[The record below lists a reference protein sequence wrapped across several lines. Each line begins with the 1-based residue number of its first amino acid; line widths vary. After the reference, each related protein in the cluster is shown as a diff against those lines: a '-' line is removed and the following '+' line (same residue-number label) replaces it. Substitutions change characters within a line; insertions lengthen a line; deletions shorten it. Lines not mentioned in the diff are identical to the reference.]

1 MYNDINL
8 IPFRNDKYYQTF
20 YTMNQDNIVLHTLRG
35 DEYSDDYIDINLVR
49 TQTNNVLCC
58 DITIV
63 AKQDFAPER
72 FGFRLGLDTYMDKY
86 PDWNDKVFP
95 TSLRCE
101 KNGFWGC
108 FVSPL
113 GLKVAVASK
122 DNIVCY
128 KNEYNG
134 NSIAGHRIYTT
145 SVEFINNLKLPKR
158 HSQCNSFEK
167 GKTYTYKL
175 YFAVVNDYFELKKFI
190 LDYANIKLLQLE
202 KYTLEPHEIN
212 DGTYKSLGVDNADY
226 GIHHIE
232 KQGCSAVS
240 YYVRR
245 DWLYYL
251 ERANESAK
259 VCQQKAGTHAESWYG
274 FFSRVAY
281 CKITKKDSDKEILV
295 NDFEKFYK
303 VLAVRNKKMLR
314 KGTIT
319 HRLQN
324 SSAMISLL
332 TDFYELT
339 QDLKYLDWANY
350 LAEWLMK
357 LQSKDG
363 SYRSGRTHYTCVIYP
378 AKSMLELAL
387 AEKTAGL
394 KERYNIHFNSS
405 LRAVEDLAR
414 NLDNIETEGEMTFE
428 DGMISCE
435 ALQLAYMALNVEDV
449 QLKEKFA
456 QAGKLI
462 MNKHACLEQ
471 TYVPDCRSH
480 GATLRFWEA
489 RYDINFFANMMISP
503 HGWTSWKNY
512 ATYYLYLLTGESKYL
527 VDTMNTI
534 GACMQCVDKDGVLN
548 WGFITDPCVSG
559 LAMEKADNRLGL
571 TIKRK
576 TIGEE
581 YLPMVS
587 DWYRQNPKRLIFQYF
602 ISLKGISKWRY
613 DFGGSCDNDVHE
625 HFKCLAETVLDKAF
639 IHENSDKTICYSCK
653 FNNNVVDIISPYT
666 KQLIFYCIKEKDI
679 ILNDKTIRL
688 SKGFNY
694 INI

>member
-1 MYNDINL
+1 MKDINL
-8 IPFRNDKYYQTF
+8 IPFRKDNYFQSFYIMNNDSVKEIILKNDVF
-20 YTMNQDNIVLHTLRG
+20 SDNQLNIKVNRLL
-35 DEYSDDYIDINLVR
+35 SD
-49 TQTNNVLCC
+49 NVLCY
-58 DITIV
+58 DISIT
-63 AKQDFAPER
+63 AKQNFAPER

-86 PDWNDKVFP
+86 PDWNDRVFP

-101 KNGFWGC
+101 KNCFWGC

-145 SVEFINNLKLPKR
+145 SVEFINNLKLPSR
-158 HSQCNSFEK
+158 HSQCKEFKE
-167 GKTYTYKL
+167 GMTYCYKI
-175 YFAVVNDYFELKKFI
+175 YFAVVEDYTELKSFI
-190 LDYANIKLLQLE
+190 KDYAGITLTQLE
-202 KYTLEPHEIN
+202 KYTLEPHEIT
-212 DGTYKSLGVDNADY
+212 DGEYKSLGNADY
-226 GIHHIE
+226 GMHNIDIE
-232 KQGCSAVS
+232 GQSAMS

-245 DWLYYL
+245 DWFYYL

-259 VCQQKAGTHAESWYG
+259 KCQQKAGTHAESWYG
-274 FFSRVAY
+274 YFSRVAY
-281 CKITKKDSDKEILV
+281 CKITKKESDKAILIK
-295 NDFEKFYK
+295 DFENFYK
-303 VLAVRNKKMLR
+303 VLATSNKKMLR
-314 KGTIT
+314 KGTLI

-324 SSAMISLL
+324 SSSMISLL

-339 QDLKYLDWANY
+339 LDKKYLEWANH
-350 LAEWLMK
+350 LADWLMK

-363 SYRSGRTHYTCVIYP
+363 SYRSGGTHYTCVIYP

-387 AEKTAGL
+387 AEKSAGL
-394 KERYNIHFNSS
+394 TDRHNVHFDSA
-405 LRAVEDLAR
+405 LRAVQDLAV
-414 NLDNIETEGEMTFE
+414 NLDNIQTEGEMTFE

-435 ALQLAYMALNVEDV
+435 ALQLAYMALNVEDER
-449 QLKEKFA
+449 LKEKFTNA
-456 QAGKLI
+456 AKLI
-462 MNKHACLEQ
+462 MSKHECLEQ

-512 ATYYLYLLTGESKYL
+512 ATFYLYLLTGESKYL

-534 GACMQCVDKDGVLN
+534 GACMQCVDDSGELN

-559 LAMEKADNRLGL
+559 LAMVRADNRLGL
-571 TIKRK
+571 AIERK

-587 DWYRQNPKRLIFQYF
+587 EWYRQNPKRLIFQYF
-602 ISLKGISKWRY
+602 LSLKGISKWRY

-639 IHENSDKTICYSCK
+639 VHETPNKTLSYNCIVKGS
-653 FNNNVVDIISPYT
+653 NISLTSPYT
-666 KQLIFYCIKEKDI
+666 EQLVYYSESNKIVVLDGKSIN
-679 ILNDKTIRL
+679 LT
-688 SKGFNY
+688 KGFNF
-694 INI
+694 INS